1 MIGNDFGSNVTA
13 ASVPTGYDA
22 QMRQIDPRLGTS
34 SPYSVCNVP
43 GVGTFWFTS
52 ELNVAWLPLG
62 QSVPRLIGNS
72 LYSYRSD
79 IDGINDTNRTALA
92 QVVMLYHDLKLKLY
106 LPVGGNNFSSVQFWL
121 DLRPLMDNL
130 ASVLTQPSENI
141 PAQWSGPHTGQSIRR
156 VWLENQSGDAEAL
169 MGLEGDITNG
179 LFVYELN
186 PLNYSFDD
194 VGASDSNAIDYWF
207 KGHYWTGG
215 APGYVKALYNTLIDS
230 QGYINLAT
238 VTVNDIHATVT
249 NGFTILQLNGSA
261 FSNVTYG
268 NGFRY
273 GTGTLYGQNSANNL
287 GHVNYSSRAT
297 VMPSGDALQYEIRHA
312 MGQHFGVNR
321 ILPQAKVEKRQPLH
335 NI

>member
-1 MIGNDFGSNVTA
+1 MATA
-13 ASVPTGYDA
+13 VSPPTGYDA
-22 QMRQIDPRLGTS
+22 QLRSIDSRVGTS
-34 SPYSVCNVP
+34 SLYSVCNVP

-52 ELNVAWLPLG
+52 ERNVAWLPLG

-79 IDGINDTNRTALA
+79 IPGINDTNINALA
-92 QVVMLYHDLKLKLY
+92 QVVMVYHDLKLKLY
-106 LPVGGNNFSSVQFWL
+106 LPIEGNAYSTIQFWL
-121 DLRPLMDNL
+121 DLRPLMENL

-141 PAQWSGPHTGQSIRR
+141 PAQWSGPHRGQSIRR
-156 VWLENQSGDAEAL
+156 VWVENQSGDPERL
-169 MGLEGDITNG
+169 MGIEGNMNNG

-186 PLNYSFDD
+186 PENYSLDD
-194 VGASDSNAIDYWF
+194 VGVSTSSAIDYWF

-215 APGYVKALYNTLIDS
+215 MPGYVKALYNTLIDS

-238 VTVNDIHATVT
+238 VTVNDLHATVT

-287 GHVNYSSRAT
+287 GHVNYSSRAAF
-297 VMPSGDALQYEIRHA
+297 MPSGDALQYEIRHA